1 MRHRSFALAGTVLA
15 VGLPASAMAG
25 TIGID
30 IPHLTVAEYHR
41 PYVAI
46 WLEPAAGGPA
56 RTIAVWYD
64 AKHRGEPGTKWL
76 SDLRAWWRLEGRG
89 MTTPPAAIS
98 GATRAPGHY
107 TIPLPADLKPGA
119 YTLKVEAAR
128 ETGGRELVSVPL
140 TLPRA
145 GGNAAGKG
153 ELGAVSVMLP

>member
-1 MRHRSFALAGTVLA
+1 MRNRSLILAGTVLA
-15 VGLPASAMAG
+15 GGLPASAMAG
-25 TIGID
+25 SIAID

-46 WLEPAAGGPA
+46 WLESASGEA

-76 SDLRAWWRLEGRG
+76 SDLRAWWRQEGRG

-140 TLPRA
+140 TLPKA
-145 GGNAAGKG
+145 GGKSTGKG
-153 ELGAVSVMLP
+153 ELAAVAVTLP